1 MTIGRLGIR
10 VSVCA
15 LVLALPCVAGAS
27 TEVELKEAS
36 KAGRVALVLVT
47 EPGASGVEKAEKVAR
62 EAVGKIG
69 KAVLV
74 RMDRGAP
81 KNSALVSRYRLQGPQ
96 VPLVLVFAANG
107 MIVGGMLADE
117 LTADGLAGMVP
128 TAKEMQVIEALQSGK
143 GVLIL
148 AYSEGMPGERL
159 ALDACTKAR
168 EMSGGKLAV
177 VRVDVKDG
185 AEQPFLRRLR
195 LDAKAGKPV
204 TVVINSR
211 GQATCAL
218 ESATDPAAL
227 VEAANRVAAGCA
239 PGAVCKP
246 GAAACAAPAKK

>member
-1 MTIGRLGIR
+1 M
-10 VSVCA
+10 
-15 LVLALPCVAGAS
+15 
-27 TEVELKEAS
+27 
-36 KAGRVALVLVT
+36 
-47 EPGASGVEKAEKVAR
+47 
-62 EAVGKIG
+62 
-69 KAVLV
+69 
-74 RMDRGAP
+74 
-81 KNSALVSRYRLQGPQ
+81 SR
-96 VPLVLVFAANG
+96 
-107 MIVGGMLADE
+107 
-117 LTADGLAGMVP
+117 
-128 TAKEMQVIEALQSGK
+128 
-143 GVLIL
+143 
-148 AYSEGMPGERL
+148 
-159 ALDACTKAR
+159 
-168 EMSGGKLAV
+168 GKLAV